1 MLWYQLRL
9 WWETPKSED
18 TRGEAQGRN
27 LLFAQLRLGAFWEVS
42 RAFRDKLGDKVGGVN
57 TWGKHLQRPGSCHCV
72 SLTLVLWSSSY
83 LWNLFNWFEFTK
95 EWLIQNCLWQKYTLL
110 WLYSSGSNIVM
121 GLLGAEHWLS
131 FSLMTMIPMLRVEFR
146 LRPFVLLT
154 LHPLRC

>member
-1 MLWYQLRL
+1 MLWYQLRF

-95 EWLIQNCLWQKYTLL
+95 EWLIQNCLWQKIYIALIVQFRFRHCNGTVRGRKLLAFLKNHDCRFGKSRSLPFTLL
-110 WLYSSGSNIVM
+110 
-121 GLLGAEHWLS
+121 
-131 FSLMTMIPMLRVEFR
+131 T
-146 LRPFVLLT
+146 
-154 LHPLRC
+154 PLPHC